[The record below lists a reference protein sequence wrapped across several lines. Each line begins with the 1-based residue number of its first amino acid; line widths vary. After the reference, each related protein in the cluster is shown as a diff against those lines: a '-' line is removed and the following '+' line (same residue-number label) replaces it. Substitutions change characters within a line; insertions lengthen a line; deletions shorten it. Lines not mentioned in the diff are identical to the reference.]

1 MEFIKYCIWCML
13 SVITSATG
21 ENKAD
26 LNLLDI
32 AVGFAGIAIVI
43 LIYIGIRRLISVI
56 SIKISKNKADKN
68 KNQE

>member
-21 ENKAD
+21 ENQSD

>member
-1 MEFIKYCIWCML
+1 ML
-13 SVITSATG
+13 SVITCATG
-21 ENKAD
+21 ENRAD

-32 AVGFAGIAIVI
+32 AVGCTGIAIVI

-56 SIKISKNKADKN
+56 SIKISKNKANKN

>member
-26 LNLLDI
+26 LTLLDL

>member
-21 ENKAD
+21 ENQSD

-43 LIYIGIRRLISVI
+43 LIYIGIRLLISVI
-56 SIKISKNKADKN
+56 SIKISKNKANKN

>member
-13 SVITSATG
+13 CVITGAFG
-21 ENKAD
+21 EDQSD

-32 AVGFAGIAIVI
+32 AVGYAGIALVI

-56 SIKISKNKADKN
+56 SIKISKNKARKN

>member
-1 MEFIKYCIWCML
+1 ML

-21 ENKAD
+21 ENQSD